1 MGRYDIV
8 VAVHHHRFGA
18 LQHVAI
24 VVLWAYIVERAP
36 CAEVGP
42 ADAVNT
48 EHRHI
53 VGLFKHGVVDGNA
66 LACGVNLFDELLFLV
81 GAVDAFALTELRRH
95 LGGVVVECLDNG
107 SGTPEEDAGVPV
119 KLATIHKHLR
129 QLQVGLF
136 GECFHHG
143 EIAVDF
149 TPLLN
154 VAVAG
159 FGVGGF
165 HAKGEQ
171 RVVVL
176 DKLERLFHTLAKF
189 VDTQNDIVARSHHDF
204 CVGVECLDMV
214 GCPGV
219 AWSGASVCWLAQ
231 YLAVGDFGHL
241 LLHQVH
247 IFAASEHD
255 NIFLWNNTFQSRY
268 GEL

>member
-1 MGRYDIV
+1 MVIVGALFVFIAVGGFHFTHIGADFLFLAAWHDEQGVFAVGDDVVVEFRHNHQLVALGRYDIV

-24 VVLWAYIVERAP
+24 VVLWAHIVERSP

-66 LACGVNLFDELLFLV
+66 LACGVNLFDELLLLV

-95 LGGVVVECLDNG
+95 HGGVV
-107 SGTPEEDAGVPV
+107 
-119 KLATIHKHLR
+119 
-129 QLQVGLF
+129 
-136 GECFHHG
+136 
-143 EIAVDF
+143 
-149 TPLLN
+149 
-154 VAVAG
+154 
-159 FGVGGF
+159 
-165 HAKGEQ
+165 
-171 RVVVL
+171 
-176 DKLERLFHTLAKF
+176 DKLELLLHTLAKF
-189 VDTQNDIVARSHHDF
+189 IDTQNDIGARSHHDF